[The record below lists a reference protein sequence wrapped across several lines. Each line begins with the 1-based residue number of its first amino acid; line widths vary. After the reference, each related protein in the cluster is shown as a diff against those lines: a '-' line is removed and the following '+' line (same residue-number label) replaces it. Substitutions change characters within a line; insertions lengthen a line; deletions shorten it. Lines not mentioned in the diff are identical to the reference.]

1 MAVAGFVEV
10 KGVAD
15 CGGARAFVGI
25 RREAVGVNVHST
37 GVRIE
42 LAGSRRVV
50 VTRGFDRRLLA
61 DVIGVLDEMA
71 GLDERAGESGVA
83 S

>member
-1 MAVAGFVEV
+1 M

-15 CGGARAFVGI
+15 SRGARPFVGI
-25 RREAVGVNVHST
+25 RRETVAVDVRSA

-42 LAGSRRVV
+42 LAGGRRVV

-71 GLDERAGESGVA
+71 GQSGVA

>member
-1 MAVAGFVEV
+1 M

-15 CGGARAFVGI
+15 SRGARASDGVAP
-25 RREAVGVNVHST
+25 EAVAVDIHSA

-42 LAGSRRVV
+42 LAGGRRVV